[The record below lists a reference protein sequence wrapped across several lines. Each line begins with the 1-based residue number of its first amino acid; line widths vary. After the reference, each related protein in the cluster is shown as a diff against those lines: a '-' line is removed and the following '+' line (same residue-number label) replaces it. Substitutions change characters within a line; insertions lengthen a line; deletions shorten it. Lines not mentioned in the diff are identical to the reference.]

1 MLLRGNE
8 KQFFYLRLFADL
20 KVNLVDPLALDP
32 PYGEDTAGRCGFDWF
47 QCTYVGTRKLVFGL
61 STID

>member
-1 MLLRGNE
+1 MLLRGNV

-32 PYGEDTAGRCGFDWF
+32 PYGEDIAGRCGFDCL
-47 QCTYVGTRKLVFGL
+47 QCTYVGT
-61 STID
+61 